1 MLSLLEQILKQAM
14 ERVSS
19 QVMNYAPGLLAA
31 LFILIVT
38 VILAK
43 SVRWLLL
50 KLIKGISI
58 DRFLSKVGLHTDV
71 DAWKTP
77 RLAAQ
82 CAYGLI
88 LVLGALSALNS
99 FNSEL
104 TSHLIETAVLLFPR
118 ILIAAAIIVITAW
131 LGRYFSRST
140 LIWAVNE
147 NLPAPRKL
155 ATAVRIFF
163 IFCGAVIA
171 ADHLDFARTVFIAA
185 FVLILGGIVLSAS
198 IALGINGKEA
208 LRRCFKKE
216 EEDPSDAEDK
226 SLWKHL

>member
-1 MLSLLEQILKQAM
+1 
-14 ERVSS
+14 
-19 QVMNYAPGLLAA
+19 

-38 VILAK
+38 IILAK

-71 DAWKTP
+71 DTWKTP
-77 RLAAQ
+77 QLAAQ
-82 CAYGLI
+82 FAYGLI
-88 LVLGALSALNS
+88 LALGSLSALNS

-104 TSHLIETAVLLFPR
+104 TSRLIETTVLLFPR
-118 ILIAAAIIVITAW
+118 LLIAAAIIVISAW

-155 ATAVRIFF
+155 ATVVRILF
-163 IFCGAVIA
+163 IFCGVVIA
-171 ADHLDFARTVFIAA
+171 ADHLNFARTVFIAA
-185 FVLILGGIVLSAS
+185 FVLLLGGAVLSAA

-208 LRRCFKKE
+208 LRRCLKKE
-216 EEDPSDAEDK
+216 EEESSDAEDK